1 MGALRQDLRFAMR
14 TLLRSPAFTA
24 VAVATLALGI
34 GANTAVF
41 SIVRGVLLRPLPY
54 RNAGRLLFGNVS
66 IPDAADIRRGAPAV
80 EDAALFAS
88 NLYNV
93 GIGAEVEQLRG
104 ALVSREFFR
113 IVGGPA
119 LAGRALGEG
128 DAEQPVAVLSQGLA
142 RRSFGSEAAA
152 LGRAIPLSGRAFTVV
167 GVMPAAFELPG
178 REYDLWI
185 PLEHEMARTPAQMSN
200 RGLRIFRMIAL
211 VRPGVSLA
219 AARAQVAAVSV
230 RLQRAY
236 PDTNKG
242 VAFDFVP
249 LADRLVGGV
258 RPALSAL
265 FAAVGLILLIAS
277 ANVAGLLLA
286 RGAARERELA
296 IRSALGA
303 GRARILRQLLTE
315 SLLLSLAGA
324 VAGVLLAAWAVSALP
339 LVAPGGLPRLSEIRI
354 DRGVLL
360 FTLVASVASGLLFG
374 LAPALQ
380 ASASRMGA
388 VRGTSTGSRASA
400 RGSRLRAA
408 LVVAEVAL
416 AVVVLV
422 GAGLLVRSLQRLL
435 HVEKGFQPDSLTS
448 FVLNVYELDGAPARD
463 AAAEEVVRR
472 IRALPGVSAAGAGS
486 ALPPETAQ
494 RATRFEIEGRAA
506 SDSDQDSAY
515 FVGATPGYF
524 EAMGTRMLEGR
535 AFADSDRADSPRVAA
550 ISRGLARRLFPSGGA
565 LGRRVR
571 LLNPDAGPEWRE
583 IVGVVEDVRYSGL
596 SDPGDSA
603 VYTPFSQT
611 PFLWA
616 YVMVRSATP
625 GAALAPVLREEV
637 RRVHPALAA
646 ARIRPVE
653 QLVDESVAAPRFH
666 ASLLSGFAGLALL
679 LAALGLFGL
688 VSYSAAMRRREIG
701 IRIALGASPRDVFAS
716 VAGGGVR
723 LVALGLALGAAAS
736 LAASRLV
743 AGLLFEVQPA
753 DPYTYAAIAAV
764 MLATGFAAGAIP
776 ARRAARVDAA
786 SALRAE

>member
-1 MGALRQDLRFAMR
+1 MGALRQDLRFALR
-14 TLLRSPAFTA
+14 TLFRSPAFTA

-66 IPDAADIRRGAPAV
+66 IPDASDIRGGAPAV

-93 GIGAEVEQLRG
+93 GVGAEIEQLRG
-104 ALVSREFFR
+104 ALVSKEFFR

-119 LAGRALGEG
+119 VAGRALGEG

-152 LGRAIPLSGRAFTVV
+152 VGRAIPLGGRAFTVV

-185 PLEHEMARTPAQMSN
+185 PLEHEMARTPAQLSN

-219 AARAQVAAVSV
+219 AARAQIAAVSV

-242 VAFDFVP
+242 VTPDFVP
-249 LADRLVGGV
+249 LAERLVGGA

-303 GRARILRQLLTE
+303 GRARLLRQLLTE

-324 VAGVLLAAWAVSALP
+324 VVGVLLAIWAVSALP
-339 LVAPGGLPRLSEIRI
+339 LVAPAGLPRLSEIRI

-435 HVEKGFQPDSLTS
+435 HVEKGFEPESLTS

-494 RATRFEIEGRAA
+494 RATRFEIDSRAA
-506 SDSDQDSAY
+506 SDADADSAY

-524 EAMGTRMLEGR
+524 EAMGTRMLQGR

-550 ISRGLARRLFPSGGA
+550 ISRGLARRLFPTGGA
-565 LGRRVR
+565 LGRRIR
-571 LLNPDAGPEWRE
+571 LLNPDAEPEWRE
-583 IVGVVEDVRYSGL
+583 IVGVVEDIRYSGL

-625 GAALAPVLREEV
+625 GEALAPALREEV

-653 QLVDESVAAPRFH
+653 RLVDESVAAPRFH
-666 ASLLSGFAGLALL
+666 ASLLSGFAALALL
-679 LAALGLFGL
+679 LSALGLFGL

-701 IRIALGASPRDVFAS
+701 IRIALGASPRDVFARI
-716 VAGGGVR
+716 AGGGVR
-723 LVALGLALGAAAS
+723 LVALGLALGAAVS

-743 AGLLFEVQPA
+743 AGLLFEVQPT

-764 MLATGFAAGAIP
+764 MLATGFVAGAIP
-776 ARRAARVDAA
+776 ARRVDAA
-786 SALRAE
+786 SALRSE